1 MRSWFD
7 SSLRNYG
14 DVVKWP
20 NTSVCLT
27 DIFAGSNLAVL
38 ATYSIRLVGLWR
50 LPYKQKQPWFESK
63 IEYYRE
69 LAQLEE
75 QQSPKL
81 RVGCSRHSFPANK
94 LFMGMLK
101 SWRSSS
107 VCKTDGYAFGG
118 SNPPIP
124 TTYSILAQ
132 W

>member
-1 MRSWFD
+1 MFRPRTMRYKKRTGHCSCPKVVA
-7 SSLRNYG
+7 SMNYG

-27 DIFAGSNLAVL
+27 DIFAGSNPAVL
-38 ATYSIRLVGLWR
+38 ATYSIRLAGRWH
-50 LPYKQKQPWFESK
+50 LPYKQTQPWFESK

-94 LFMGMLK
+94 LL
-101 SWRSSS
+101 W
-107 VCKTDGYAFGG
+107 VC
-118 SNPPIP
+118 
-124 TTYSILAQ
+124 
-132 W
+132 